1 MKKKTRFKLSN
12 SLLVPFCSAILVCLI
27 GVCFELV
34 LFYNSFFRALTKLNE
49 EPIATIT
56 FKYKTAQRK
65 FLDRVV
71 WDRLRQNSPVYNGD
85 TIHTSALSEA
95 TVWFTDGNVMDL
107 SENTMAQVFL
117 SEDKLLRAELS
128 DGFAVVDSSESQ
140 SGITLASGGVEV
152 EVGAGSALS
161 AQGGASYGE
170 GGIAVQVIKGNASVK
185 TEDGSSVSVAAGEEL
200 SVSDAGT
207 SRPSFTV
214 TEPAPNSRILY
225 HTAGTYPVRFN
236 WKSDAAEENASFM
249 LRIYSDNKF
258 TNLVYETE
266 AEAGSPVTV
275 DLENGKYFWKII
287 GDGIDAS
294 GKFQLIQS
302 LPPSFVAP
310 VKNYSYSY
318 RTRNPAVRL
327 IWTESAYAT
336 AYRLEISDSPLFAHV
351 LVDQRSSTTSSI
363 ISTLGEGEYWW
374 RVTPFYTINRIGF
387 TEPSEPEKFV
397 VEKKGSLEKPVQLVP
412 VEAGIVNTEPGA
424 NDIYFSWKMEDEA
437 VKYNIRIADNPDLAR
452 PAVSEFVSENYFTM
466 GFGEKKLKDG
476 RWYWSVSQIDAEG
489 NESELSAVRS
499 FFALKGKPEQHTIEP
514 SEGFR
519 TSASLMPDLR
529 FTWKCNLPENFE
541 TTLQIATDVSFRAI
555 IVSKKEGGTNDS
567 GFTFA
572 PGTYYWRLVSSNGI
586 DGAELV
592 TAVKSFSVLE
602 NLAAAE
608 LSEPAM
614 YKVVARET
622 TPVKFEWQ
630 SVAEADYYKF
640 AICKKNDGSVIYE
653 DTVYGTSAEVNMYS
667 KKFADKC
674 KYTWQV
680 QAQAS
685 AVPGVCSRRAGK
697 IAEKEFFLYKLR
709 PIEIVSPEIGSSIKG
724 DDAVLNPSVAQWRS
738 VDEVKEAQFVLYKT
752 DTSPAI
758 ELMRIPSAKEFEAGN
773 KIAPSAI
780 TLDVPDGLRP
790 GNYEIIVYA
799 KTLDDIDISN
809 KDKKYRGK
817 FKILPIEPLPSP
829 QFPVATPKEFDTD
842 YLRVLENP
850 REIVLSWNA
859 VKDANEYH
867 VSIQNDEG
875 RILLYNKTI
884 TEGTSYKID
893 FEEISDENRS
903 AFFNGK
909 FKWNVVAVLR
919 IDRDN
924 DGIPDKILKESP
936 AASGTFSTN
945 IPPLRKPKA
954 KEAANPYGN

>member
-1 MKKKTRFKLSN
+1 
-12 SLLVPFCSAILVCLI
+12 
-27 GVCFELV
+27 
-34 LFYNSFFRALTKLNE
+34 
-49 EPIATIT
+49 
-56 FKYKTAQRK
+56 
-65 FLDRVV
+65 
-71 WDRLRQNSPVYNGD
+71 
-85 TIHTSALSEA
+85 
-95 TVWFTDGNVMDL
+95 
-107 SENTMAQVFL
+107 
-117 SEDKLLRAELS
+117 
-128 DGFAVVDSSESQ
+128 
-140 SGITLASGGVEV
+140 
-152 EVGAGSALS
+152 
-161 AQGGASYGE
+161 
-170 GGIAVQVIKGNASVK
+170 
-185 TEDGSSVSVAAGEEL
+185 
-200 SVSDAGT
+200 
-207 SRPSFTV
+207 
-214 TEPAPNSRILY
+214 
-225 HTAGTYPVRFN
+225 
-236 WKSDAAEENASFM
+236 
-249 LRIYSDNKF
+249 
-258 TNLVYETE
+258 
-266 AEAGSPVTV
+266 
-275 DLENGKYFWKII
+275 
-287 GDGIDAS
+287 
-294 GKFQLIQS
+294 
-302 LPPSFVAP
+302 
-310 VKNYSYSY
+310 
-318 RTRNPAVRL
+318 
-327 IWTESAYAT
+327 
-336 AYRLEISDSPLFAHV
+336 
-351 LVDQRSSTTSSI
+351 
-363 ISTLGEGEYWW
+363 
-374 RVTPFYTINRIGF
+374 
-387 TEPSEPEKFV
+387 
-397 VEKKGSLEKPVQLVP
+397 
-412 VEAGIVNTEPGA
+412 
-424 NDIYFSWKMEDEA
+424 
-437 VKYNIRIADNPDLAR
+437 
-452 PAVSEFVSENYFTM
+452 
-466 GFGEKKLKDG
+466 
-476 RWYWSVSQIDAEG
+476 
-489 NESELSAVRS
+489 
-499 FFALKGKPEQHTIEP
+499 
-514 SEGFR
+514 
-519 TSASLMPDLR
+519 MPDLR

-572 PGTYYWRLVSSNGI
+572 PGTYYWRLVSSNGT

-640 AICKKNDGSVIYE
+640 AICKKDDGSVIYE

-924 DGIPDKILKESP
+924 DGTPDKILKESP

-945 IPPLRKPKA
+945 IPSLRKPKA